1 MFGKRYIQS
10 ALDELVQTSPGS
22 PPEGCREKRREKR
35 EGKVLLKL
43 IVVMMIIAIIIF
55 KVYRGLT
62 LCQVLP
68 QDLLSGLL
76 APPSAELGHSGSC

>member
-1 MFGKRYIQS
+1 MNELVFGKRHIQS
-10 ALDELVQTSPGS
+10 ALNELVQTSPGS
-22 PPEGCREKRREKR
+22 LPEECREKRREKR

-43 IVVMMIIAIIIF
+43 IVVMMIIAIIILEID
-55 KVYRGLT
+55 RGPT

-76 APPSAELGHSGSC
+76 TPAGAEK